1 MDFRALL
8 LLTLLGI
15 FFVGPAFGQRD
26 DMDISEWLR
35 AQVGLIKNVEDKLKD
50 SEKWQ
55 NDVEALEARLNA
67 TVEELTRQKADVDR
81 LKKENEGIVTHNS
94 AQYYE

>member
-1 MDFRALL
+1 M
-8 LLTLLGI
+8 
-15 FFVGPAFGQRD
+15 GPAFGQRD